1 VSQGPGLYD
10 IVAAGVVV
18 PMASSALKCPENAM
32 RYQWIFTFLCLLG
45 MQASDAQVRAFTGA
59 TIIDGNGGKPIA
71 GGVLV
76 IDGNKIKAVGPA
88 SKVPVPHGAE
98 RIDASGKYI
107 VPGLMDANVH
117 LVPWPSW
124 TYIEFLARYE
134 NNFEGIAAE
143 AAQIALKHGFT
154 TVFDSMGPAHPL
166 MRVRDRINRGELEG
180 ARVFVAGDIVGFRAV
195 FTTPESRASASKAFQ
210 ARINALFEMNGGP
223 DLAWMTPQQVGSEMT
238 KYAAEGVDFV
248 KYGATGDDPPV
259 DSIVGQE
266 AVLRFTP
273 AQQRAM
279 VDAVHAAG
287 KIIQTHQTSA
297 ESLRIVVESGVDMAQ
312 HCSHTGPS
320 RIAEETIQLMMQRKF
335 YCGTQWGLLKEAQ
348 LKQVRDQ
355 SFPGSDKDNGKE
367 GTDYSVENAVRLIKA
382 GVPQLV
388 STDAGTI
395 DPDVAKDFGPD
406 GGPGGLGGH
415 ASLIGEAE
423 FIDMLAMQQRGMTPM
438 MILQAATRNI
448 AAAYHQLDALGTLEA
463 GKMADLVVIDADP
476 LADVQNLRKVTMV
489 VKEGKTID
497 IAGLPRDPIL
507 TSEEAKNPGAKRV
520 K

>member
-1 VSQGPGLYD
+1 
-10 IVAAGVVV
+10 
-18 PMASSALKCPENAM
+18 M
-32 RYQWIFTFLCLLG
+32 
-45 MQASDAQVRAFTGA
+45 RAFTGA
-59 TIIDGNGGKPIA
+59 TVIDGNGGKPIA
-71 GGVLV
+71 NAVLL
-76 IDGNKIKAVGPA
+76 IDGKTIKAVGPA
-88 SKVPVPHGAE
+88 SRVSIPSSAE
-98 RIDASGKYI
+98 RIDVSGKYI

-134 NNFEGIAAE
+134 NNFQGITAE

-154 TVFDSMGPAHPL
+154 TVFDSMGPAPPE
-166 MRVRDRINRGELEG
+166 MVVRDRINRGELPG
-180 ARVFVAGDIVGFRAV
+180 ARIFVAGDIVGFRAV
-195 FTTPESRASASKAFQ
+195 FTTAESIASASKAFQ
-210 ARINALFEMNGGP
+210 ARINAQFEMNGGP
-223 DLAWMTPQQVGSEMT
+223 DLAWMTPEQVHDEMV
-238 KYAAEGVDFV
+238 KYVARGVDFV
-248 KYGATGDDPPV
+248 KYGATGDDPPLN
-259 DSIVGQE
+259 SAVGQE

-279 VDAVHAAG
+279 VQAVHEAG

-312 HCSHTGPS
+312 HCSHTGRS
-320 RIAEETIQLMMQRKF
+320 RIAETTIQLMVQQHF
-335 YCGTQWGLLKEAQ
+335 YCGTQWGLLTDQQ
-348 LKQVRDQ
+348 LKQVHDQ
-355 SFPGSDKDNGKE
+355 SFPGSDKDNGQE
-367 GTDYSVENAVRLIKA
+367 HVDYGVENAVRLIKA

-388 STDAGTI
+388 STDSGTI

-423 FIDMLAMQQRGMTPM
+423 FRDMQAMQQRGMTPM

-448 AAAYHQLDALGTLEA
+448 AAAYHKLDQIGTLEP
-463 GKMADLVVIDADP
+463 GKLADLLVLDADP
-476 LADVQNLRKVTMV
+476 LADFQNLRKQSMV

-497 IAGLPRDPIL
+497 VASLPLEPIL
-507 TSEEAKNPGAKRV
+507 TSEEAKNPGAVRV

>member
-1 VSQGPGLYD
+1 MRFKWFFILCW
-10 IVAAGVVV
+10 VACGSPV
-18 PMASSALKCPENAM
+18 E
-32 RYQWIFTFLCLLG
+32 
-45 MQASDAQVRAFTGA
+45 AQVRVFSGA
-59 TIIDGNGGKPIA
+59 TIIDGNGGKPIRN
-71 GGVLV
+71 GVLV
-76 IDGNKIKAVGPA
+76 VEGTKIKSVGSATKMPL
-88 SKVPVPHGAE
+88 PEGAE
-98 RIDASGKYI
+98 RIDVSGRYI

-154 TVFDSMGPAHPL
+154 SVFDSMGPAHPL
-166 MRVRDRINRGELEG
+166 MHVRDRINRGELDG

-195 FTTPESRASASKAFQ
+195 FTTPESRASASKSFQ
-210 ARINALFEMNGGP
+210 ARINAQFEMNGGP
-223 DLAWMTPQQVGSEMT
+223 DLAWMTPQQVGAEIT
-238 KYAAEGVDFV
+238 RYVAEGVDFV
-248 KYGATGDDPPV
+248 KYGASGDDPPV

-297 ESLRIVVESGVDMAQ
+297 ESLRSVVETGVDMAQ

-320 RIAEETIQLMMQRKF
+320 RIAEETIKLMVQRKF
-335 YCGTQWGLLKEAQ
+335 YCGTQWGLLNEMQ
-348 LKQVRDQ
+348 RKQMRDQ

-367 GTDYSVENAVRLIKA
+367 GMDYSVENAVRLLKA

-395 DPDVAKDFGPD
+395 DPDVAKDFGAD
-406 GGPGGLGGH
+406 GGQILYSGDDVDLAGGG
-415 ASLIGEAE
+415 
-423 FIDMLAMQQRGMTPM
+423 
-438 MILQAATRNI
+438 RNT
-448 AAAYHQLDALGTLEA
+448 ARRQNRA
-463 GKMADLVVIDADP
+463 G
-476 LADVQNLRKVTMV
+476 QNQEL
-489 VKEGKTID
+489 
-497 IAGLPRDPIL
+497 
-507 TSEEAKNPGAKRV
+507 
-520 K
+520 